1 MRKKHI
7 RDEKEEPNDDY
18 DIHEPL
24 KHQLPKFDEAFQAN
38 ECVIVAYQDNWYPG
52 FVEMVKSETK
62 ASVNFMTPCQSAGTF
77 MWPTQKDIQDVGK
90 QFVLRQGQIQEC

>member
-7 RDEKEEPNDDY
+7 RDEKDGPNDDY

-24 KHQLPKFDEAFQAN
+24 KHQLPKIDEACQAN
-38 ECVIVAYQDNWYPG
+38 ECVIVAYKDNWYPG

-62 ASVNFMTPCQSAGTF
+62 ASVNSYSLTAGTF
-77 MWPTQKDIQDVGK
+77 MWPTQKDIQDVEK